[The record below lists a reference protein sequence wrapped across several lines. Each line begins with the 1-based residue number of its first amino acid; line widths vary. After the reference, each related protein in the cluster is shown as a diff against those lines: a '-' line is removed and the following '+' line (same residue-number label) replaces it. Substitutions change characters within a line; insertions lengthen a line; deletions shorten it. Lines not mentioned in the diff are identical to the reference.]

1 MGLPMRGTSASAIF
15 WVRRPWRDPP
25 APRSKEDWNGLFY
38 QYRNRLAFQY
48 FLRRLNGID
57 SSLVFLYF
65 ANAVDMDGPTT
76 EAEWHGAVRLTHA
89 CLGLP
94 ADLSQL
100 GVHKAFVDARS
111 PTDQG

>member
-65 ANAVDMDGPTT
+65 ANAVDMDGPMTCPPV
-76 EAEWHGAVRLTHA
+76 WYHIL
-89 CLGLP
+89 C
-94 ADLSQL
+94 
-100 GVHKAFVDARS
+100 
-111 PTDQG
+111 